1 MSIRRIQLKIYHAE
15 TQKDYDALMVELE
28 RQGYEWTRGVS
39 TTIGLHY
46 WERRKYYTCV
56 VVRKGRTLENY
67 TLREVARI
75 YPTVPITKYKAK
87 VNEMKFTKENVIKL
101 TNEWIEH
108 KIGGSLDLQD
118 AIMNLDDDTPEKVV
132 VPEFVAE
139 WIESF
144 TDITSS
150 YSILEA
156 FMCSYNKIVLPSEL
170 YNYYDNNENGARDK
184 VISAILSGY
193 EVENEPLYHVATKDG
208 KLMLFKYENVVSV
221 TPAPVVM
228 TIKDYGHKPYY
239 QLTETEI
246 KNYDERYIPF
256 MVPVDEVNN
265 D

>member
-1 MSIRRIQLKIYHAE
+1 
-15 TQKDYDALMVELE
+15 
-28 RQGYEWTRGVS
+28 
-39 TTIGLHY
+39 
-46 WERRKYYTCV
+46 
-56 VVRKGRTLENY
+56 
-67 TLREVARI
+67 
-75 YPTVPITKYKAK
+75 
-87 VNEMKFTKENVIKL
+87 MKFTKENVEAVIASWFWKDGNSTLDELVSELRKL
-101 TNEWIEH
+101 D
-108 KIGGSLDLQD
+108 G
-118 AIMNLDDDTPEKVV
+118 TPEKVV
-132 VPEFVAE
+132 VPKFVAE

-239 QLTETEI
+239 QLTESEI
-246 KNYDERYIPF
+246 KSYDERYIPF
-256 MVPVDEVNN
+256 MVPVDGVNN